1 MMKGSFAA
9 LEHYAFVIAML
20 SFAVM
25 AYMDYSRDGDRINL
39 AFAVVLTALA
49 ILATYFRSFHEW
61 KEDESEEQ

>member
-49 ILATYFRSFHEW
+49 ILATYFYSFHKW
-61 KEDESEEQ
+61 KQGKDE